1 MASQNGM
8 NITDDPTA
16 PSFIGTNMTIGG
28 GATTLINATVGKG
41 QGTWLGRI
49 DNMTLNV
56 TTPYQQI
63 KAGAY
68 TGNITE
74 PRRRTINLSQTK
86 SHPLRMTFCY
96 SL

>member
-1 MASQNGM
+1 M
-8 NITDDPTA
+8 
-16 PSFIGTNMTIGG
+16 
-28 GATTLINATVGKG
+28 
-41 QGTWLGRI
+41 GRI

-86 SHPLRMTFCY
+86 SHPLRMTFAYFSVTVLSVLTVSAGGVCAA
-96 SL
+96 SKSRISFK